1 MILAFLFYI
10 LNWWDYASPL
20 SIFNREQKETRNRGD
35 VAGSMMELVE
45 RIINIEEER
54 NVNFDLLVK
63 VPSFFH

>member
-1 MILAFLFYI
+1 
-10 LNWWDYASPL
+10 
-20 SIFNREQKETRNRGD
+20 
-35 VAGSMMELVE
+35 MMELVE